1 MNAARK
7 KNEEEEKE
15 EIVIEIISELED
27 SNNLNKFILRS
38 RLFILDSILRSLLE
52 YTVKYRQNNSQELK
66 WLYLRKNC
74 EFNEMESDSQI

>member
-52 YTVKYRQNNSQELK
+52 
-66 WLYLRKNC
+66 
-74 EFNEMESDSQI
+74 

>member
-74 EFNEMESDSQI
+74 ESNEMESDSQI

>member
-1 MNAARK
+1 MLQERK
-7 KNEEEEKE
+7 TKKKKRKRL
-15 EIVIEIISELED
+15 VIEIISELED